1 MVAPIVKSASE
12 RRSRRI
18 VYVWDADYPW
28 DVRVEKTCRAL
39 VDAGHEVH
47 IVARN
52 RKWRAATERLPEG
65 TVHRMPS
72 WRWAGQRADGALGF
86 PAFFSPRWRSLI
98 ASVVKEVSADL
109 IIARD
114 IPLCPTAIQ
123 VGKQFGIPVIL
134 DMAENYPAMMRA
146 IWETGRDRPVDYVV
160 RNPRFVEAVERY
172 CLHRVDHVIVVVEE
186 SAERLFRIGVPP
198 SRVTVVSNTPPRVRA
213 EVLPS
218 RPPAAKDHLDVV
230 YMGNVE
236 VARGLLE
243 SLDAVARLRSG
254 GRNVRLRIIGR
265 GRDDALVR
273 SHAAALGLD
282 PDAAEFLGYVE
293 SHSEALAIVA
303 GADVGLLP
311 HQKCEAWDTTIPNK
325 MFDYMAVALPVASS
339 DAAPCARILTE
350 TGAGHIFKSGDA
362 VSLAGVLEQF
372 MDPAE
377 RDRVGSLGQSA
388 VRGRYNW
395 EVDADIMLGVIEQ
408 NSSSRPGSHE

>member
-1 MVAPIVKSASE
+1 MAAPIVTRATVK
-12 RRSRRI
+12 RSRRI

-52 RKWRAATERLPEG
+52 RKWSPTTERLPEG
-65 TVHRMPS
+65 TVHRMPP

-86 PAFFSPRWRSLI
+86 PAFFSPRWRRLI
-98 ASVVKEVSADL
+98 AGVVKEVSADL

-114 IPLCPTAIQ
+114 LPLCPTAIH
-123 VGKQFGIPVIL
+123 VGKQFGIPVVL

-146 IWETGRDRPVDYVV
+146 IWETNRDRPVDYIV

-172 CLHRVDHVIVVVEE
+172 CLDRVDHIIAVVEE
-186 SAERLFRIGVPP
+186 SAERLFRKGVPR
-198 SRVTVVSNTPPRVRA
+198 SRVTVISNTPPRARA
-213 EVLPS
+213 EANPS
-218 RPPAAKDHLDVV
+218 GTRASGDRLDVV
-230 YMGNVE
+230 YMGNIE

-243 SLDAVARLRSG
+243 SLDAVARLRVSG
-254 GRNVRLRIIGR
+254 HNVRLRIIGR
-265 GRDDALVR
+265 GRDDAFIR
-273 SHAAALGLD
+273 SHAAALGLG
-282 PDAAEFLGYVE
+282 PEGAEFLGYVE

-303 GADVGLLP
+303 AADVGLMP

-339 DAAPCARILTE
+339 DAAPCARILGE
-350 TGAGHIFKSGDA
+350 TGAGHVFKSGDA
-362 VSLAGVLEQF
+362 ASLASVLQRF

-377 RDRVGSLGQSA
+377 RDRTGGRGQSA
-388 VRGRYNW
+388 VRDRYNW
-395 EVDADIMLGVIEQ
+395 ETDADILLRVIDQ
-408 NSSSRPGSHE
+408 NSRHRPHAHE